1 MEYKEFDEQFP
12 DNILENK
19 SRSENNALDD
29 LPLKLLIDHADLSEV
44 NLFKLKDRID
54 MIEKKIGSMKISS
67 ADVRASK
74 TFAKDIFK
82 NVVQQG
88 LDDISVRLRRVEE
101 NIVQGDSETT
111 VRLSSVERKV
121 SENKQ
126 KIDGLTGITYTL
138 VVMNFIHLLI
148 AGIITT
154 GRALAKAVR
163 VISRHGRG

>member
-1 MEYKEFDEQFP
+1 MEYREFDEQFP
-12 DNILENK
+12 DNILTGEEG
-19 SRSENNALDD
+19 RAEDD
-29 LPLKLLIDHADLSEV
+29 LPKETRADNVRSDIFTLEHRLGQV
-44 NLFKLKDRID
+44 
-54 MIEKKIGSMKISS
+54 EKKIGSMKISS
-67 ADVRASK
+67 ADVRAAK

-101 NIVQGDSETT
+101 NIVQGDSENT

-148 AGIITT
+148 VGMITA

-163 VISRHGRG
+163 VIFRHGRG

>member
-1 MEYKEFDEQFP
+1 M
-12 DNILENK
+12 
-19 SRSENNALDD
+19 
-29 LPLKLLIDHADLSEV
+29 
-44 NLFKLKDRID
+44 
-54 MIEKKIGSMKISS
+54 
-67 ADVRASK
+67 
-74 TFAKDIFK
+74 IFK

-101 NIVQGDSETT
+101 NIVQGDSENT

-148 AGIITT
+148 VGMTAAGRTAA
-154 GRALAKAVR
+154 GFVR
-163 VISRHGRG
+163 SVSRSRRG

>member
-12 DNILENK
+12 DNILSGEK
-19 SRSENNALDD
+19 TELSDD
-29 LPLKLLIDHADLSEV
+29 PDRADPEERVRNMRLNISSLSY
-44 NLFKLKDRID
+44 RIAQV
-54 MIEKKIGSMKISS
+54 EKKIDSIKISS
-67 ADVRASK
+67 ADARAAK
-74 TFAKDIFK
+74 AFAKEIFK

-101 NIVQGDSETT
+101 NIVQGDSENT

-148 AGIITT
+148 VGMITA

>member
-12 DNILENK
+12 DNILSGEK
-19 SRSENNALDD
+19 TELSDD
-29 LPLKLLIDHADLSEV
+29 PDRADPEERVRNMRLNISSLSY
-44 NLFKLKDRID
+44 RIAQV
-54 MIEKKIGSMKISS
+54 EKKIDSIKISS
-67 ADVRASK
+67 ADARAAK
-74 TFAKDIFK
+74 AFAKEIFK

-88 LDDISVRLRRVEE
+88 LDDISVRLRSVEDAITQSDGCNSVE
-101 NIVQGDSETT
+101 V
-111 VRLSSVERKV
+111 SSLERKV
-121 SENKQ
+121 CENKR

-148 AGIITT
+148 VGMITA